1 VRLPDAHFGDPKE
14 HQVTDKELQS
24 VGEVAI
30 AYAQKESGSATL
42 LPSGFF
48 LRDNVLA
55 CRTGTTAHDLVSVI
69 GKINEYRAAQRLDK
83 FALRIECLFRAHE
96 AKVYS
101 IHSNTG
107 DLTTVRSL
115 DLRSTV
121 LTLYRKRIRWPFVPD
136 RRTELFLAVSIFRAV
151 HQSFYC
157 NRPILLVFLPCVASR
172 GLLFATLWLS
182 RVMPFALL

>member
-1 VRLPDAHFGDPKE
+1 VPTPTLGVGPWAHPSFKVFVIRVHLPDAHFGDPKE

-69 GKINEYRAAQRLDK
+69 GKINEYRAAQRFDK

-101 IHSNTG
+101 IHSNIGEPTAVG
-107 DLTTVRSL
+107 SLESTKYWPDTVQ
-115 DLRSTV
+115 DTQQ
-121 LTLYRKRIRWPFVPD
+121 
-136 RRTELFLAVSIFRAV
+136 LAIHTA
-151 HQSFYC
+151 
-157 NRPILLVFLPCVASR
+157 A
-172 GLLFATLWLS
+172 
-182 RVMPFALL
+182 